1 MAAVQL
7 RVVAVVGDD
16 PAAVGSPSQAVNKNW
31 VREDVSVALRLSA
44 VSAGSRLAM
53 AGELA
58 HRLPATRDALER
70 GQLTVHNARYLCEA
84 VAGLDDSDA
93 ATVQDAVLAAGVN
106 QTVAAFQRSVR
117 QAVMTVAPREAAER
131 HTRALAERC
140 VSATAAE
147 DGMSTVCAVL
157 PAEGTAA
164 LMSALSF
171 RNVWVEYGEQ
181 IVLERIN
188 IEIASGTFLSVVGPS
203 GAGKSTFLR
212 LLLGPARPEQGSVRL
227 AGEPFPAGRAPAPA
241 TLFPGR
247 AWVPVLTG
255 PVAAQDA
262 KKLIV
267 GKWEATQKGPE
278 NTEYKINAEF
288 TEDGKLK
295 IDIRT
300 VKANGKYSFIDE
312 KNIETETNF
321 DGKTIKLKQ
330 KVTVTQDTLELED
343 PMGQVF
349 KFKRAR

>member
-1 MAAVQL
+1 M
-7 RVVAVVGDD
+7 RTF
-16 PAAVGSPSQAVNKNW
+16 S
-31 VREDVSVALRLSA
+31 
-44 VSAGSRLAM
+44 
-53 AGELA
+53 
-58 HRLPATRDALER
+58 
-70 GQLTVHNARYLCEA
+70 
-84 VAGLDDSDA
+84 
-93 ATVQDAVLAAGVN
+93 
-106 QTVAAFQRSVR
+106 
-117 QAVMTVAPREAAER
+117 
-131 HTRALAERC
+131 
-140 VSATAAE
+140 
-147 DGMSTVCAVL
+147 
-157 PAEGTAA
+157 
-164 LMSALSF
+164 LM
-171 RNVWVEYGEQ
+171 
-181 IVLERIN
+181 
-188 IEIASGTFLSVVGPS
+188 
-203 GAGKSTFLR
+203 
-212 LLLGPARPEQGSVRL
+212 L
-227 AGEPFPAGRAPAPA
+227 AGWA
-241 TLFPGR
+241 LF
-247 AWVPVLTG
+247 VLTG